1 MRAKL
6 LSDPVCPS
14 LIQICNFVFIHKWI
28 CDSFLCNRSWEL
40 LSIQSS
46 NNLFTIFKETKRY
59 KNCVFFSWNYKSHP
73 IITNRSQ
80 KKLLRIHLSRVLF
93 ILIASLLLYVKE
105 VYWPILYSNLLY
117 KIGHYLTSQTYS
129 SNLKPLCSWKQLRLI
144 GISLRENALYSFTNH
159 SLFLDTFTWLL
170 LLFTM

>member
-117 KIGHYLTSQTYS
+117 KIGHYFLDGLYVHCTVCPFFFKTTRLFLWTSPSVWMWVTVNILTSY
-129 SNLKPLCSWKQLRLI
+129 
-144 GISLRENALYSFTNH
+144 
-159 SLFLDTFTWLL
+159 
-170 LLFTM
+170 